1 MAALLNQRL
10 EISSETKTL
19 KNILDR
25 TRALA
30 GVFQAAALVRD
41 LASNER
47 FNSLAY
53 ETTISSVFQLNP
65 ESISDIYGD
74 DKSLS
79 TGLNTLEAV
88 LKNTQTSELVDTI
101 RYALGLI
108 HVESML
114 QKQNDLLDI
123 LRQRVERCVDHAKH
137 FDSVINDSVIAQLA
151 DIYLDTMGT
160 FKYRIQVK
168 GDAQILQQENY
179 ANRVRA
185 IFLAGVRSAMLWRQL
200 GGKRWHLMFFR
211 KRELEAVK
219 SIIDNQ

>member
-30 GVFQAAALVRD
+30 GVFQAAALVKD

-53 ETTISSVFQLNP
+53 ETTISSVFQLDP
-65 ESISDIYGD
+65 ESVSDIYGD